1 MNSSRGRQI
10 IAEGVVGGSGSL
22 IVADEVDLVVV
33 VGGVSPELGGRD
45 RVGQFQLNRL
55 ARDQRHAVG
64 GRNISTALVTS
75 SGVVIPRLK
84 DQRPGV
90 AFVGRLDRG
99 PRGRDADGARDSHIS
114 PFEIFGSDEYSWN
127 ESSEINS
134 GDRQSEPSM
143 EGFHRKT
150 GSNKS
155 PRWL

>member
-1 MNSSRGRQI
+1 MGLLRLNHLR
-10 IAEGVVGGSGSL
+10 AP
-22 IVADEVDLVVV
+22 DEIDLVVV
-33 VGGVSPELGGRD
+33 AGRVGPELGGLL
-45 RVGQFQLNRL
+45 RVSKAYLNGLTRT
-55 ARDQRHAVG
+55 QCHTVG
-64 GRNISTALVTS
+64 GRNIATAQVTS